1 MFRFDFVRSRSLAV
15 EKPFCFPYVTTP
27 ATLAAQLR
35 KLGVQS
41 GGVLVV
47 HMSFRAVRPV
57 DGGPAGVIEALRL
70 AVGDSGTIVM
80 PSWGDDDSVP
90 FNIAATHV
98 ADSLGVTADVF
109 RCMPGVRRSE
119 HPFAFAA
126 LGPHAERIVSDP
138 LPLPPHRIESPI
150 GRAWELGA
158 QVLLLGVDHSE
169 NTTIHLAELMA
180 SVPYGVRKD
189 CTVLEDGESK
199 RIEYLEN
206 DHCCQRFKL
215 VGEWLRARGLE
226 RSGQVGSA
234 VARLVR
240 SRDVVD
246 VAVEHLKRDPLVF
259 LHPVEEGCEECTEAR
274 ASVR

>member
-1 MFRFDFVRSRSLAV
+1 M
-15 EKPFCFPYVTTP
+15 TTP
-27 ATLAAQLR
+27 ETLAAQLR
-35 KLGVQS
+35 TLGVQS
-41 GGVLVV
+41 GGVLAV

-57 DGGPAGVIEALRL
+57 DGGPAGVIQALRL
-70 AVGDSGTIVM
+70 AVGESGTIVM

-90 FNIAATHV
+90 FDVATTKV

-109 RCMPGVRRSE
+109 RRLPGVKRSN

-126 LGPHAERIVSDP
+126 LGPDAERIVSDP
-138 LPLPPHRIESPI
+138 LPLPPHRLESPI
-150 GRAWELGA
+150 GRAWELDA

-169 NTTIHLAELMA
+169 NTTIHLAELMTD
-180 SVPYGVRKD
+180 VPYGVRKE
-189 CTVLEDGESK
+189 CTVLDGGTAK

-206 DHCCQRFKL
+206 DHCCQRFRL
-215 VGEWLRARGLE
+215 VGEWLRARDLE
-226 RSGQVGSA
+226 RSGHVGSA

-246 VAVEHLKRDPLVF
+246 VTVEQLKRDPLVF
-259 LHPVEEGCEECTEAR
+259 LHSVEEGCEECTEAR